1 MNEGVLDLT
10 AEKPAYCRGLL
21 HPRTEYR
28 DVEMIEHCVQDVD
41 QLWTS
46 SHESNS
52 RPNYNYH

>member
-1 MNEGVLDLT
+1 MKEGVLDLT
-10 AEKPAYCRGLL
+10 AEKPAYCSRLS

-28 DVEMIEHCVQDVD
+28 DVEMTEYCAKNVD
-41 QLWTS
+41 QLWTP